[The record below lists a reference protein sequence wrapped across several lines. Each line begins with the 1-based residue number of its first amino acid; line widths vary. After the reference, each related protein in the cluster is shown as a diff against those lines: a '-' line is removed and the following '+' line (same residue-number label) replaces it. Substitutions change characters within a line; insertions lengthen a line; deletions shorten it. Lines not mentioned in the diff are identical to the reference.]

1 MTTTSVTISVLAFL
15 AGLVGMEAIA
25 WATHRYLMHGPLWSL
40 HRSHHEPGRGRLEAN
55 DLFGLAFAAIAIG
68 CFALAGVLAWRP
80 LAAFAAGMTAYGFLY
95 VLVHDGLV
103 HRRFPFI
110 KPGDRG
116 YLRRLAQAHHLH
128 HAVRERDG
136 AVSFGF
142 LIAPAPERLARRL
155 ADRKVS

>member
-1 MTTTSVTISVLAFL
+1 MISWDTAVFVLAIL
-15 AGLVGMEAIA
+15 AGLIGMEAVA
-25 WATHRYLMHGPLWSL
+25 WATHRYLMHGPLWAW
-40 HRSHHEPGRGRLEAN
+40 HRSHHEPRKGRFETN
-55 DLFGLAFAAIAIG
+55 DLFGLVFAAIAMA
-68 CFALAGVLAWRP
+68 CFVLAGLLAWRP
-80 LAAFAAGMTAYGFLY
+80 LAAIAAGMTAYGFLY

-110 KPGDRG
+110 KPGERG

-142 LIAPAPERLARRL
+142 LFAPDPKRLARRL
-155 ADRKVS
+155 AERKVS